1 MFNIVQKMIEQ
12 QKSNNSAEM
21 DILTMQCY
29 VPFFV
34 KDIDGIRHLF
44 PWQSRQPQWF
54 KEYLLLIKTRRG
66 NKHYVVKGLSFGA
79 KFSVKG
85 FSKFK
90 VIGWRDLS

>member
-1 MFNIVQKMIEQ
+1 MNVDELKIKALLEGLEAQNIEEFMR
-12 QKSNNSAEM
+12 
-21 DILTMQCY
+21 Y

-44 PWQSRQPQWF
+44 PWQSRQPQWL

-90 VIGWRDLS
+90 VIGWRELS

>member
-1 MFNIVQKMIEQ
+1 MKDDKSTNIE
-12 QKSNNSAEM
+12 
-21 DILTMQCY
+21 LTPSDGMTQIPCY

-34 KDIDGIRHLF
+34 KDIDIIKHLF
-44 PWQSRQPQWF
+44 LCQSRQPQWL

-66 NKHYVVKGLSFGA
+66 NKHYVVKGLSFVG

-90 VIGWRDLS
+90 VLGWRELS

>member
-1 MFNIVQKMIEQ
+1 MTTIKETSKTSDTPQNVNDFIDN
-12 QKSNNSAEM
+12 
-21 DILTMQCY
+21 

-34 KDIDGIRHLF
+34 KDVDGIRHLF
-44 PWQSRQPQWF
+44 PWQFRQPQWF

-66 NKHYVVKGLSFGA
+66 NKHYVVKGLSFVG

>member
-1 MFNIVQKMIEQ
+1 MFNTVQKMIEQ
-12 QKSNNSAEM
+12 QKSNNSTET
-21 DILTMQCY
+21 DILTMQCH

-34 KDIDGIRHLF
+34 KNIDSVRYLF
-44 PWQSRQPQWF
+44 PWQSRQPQWL

-66 NKHYVVKGLSFGA
+66 NKYYVVKGISLGA
-79 KFSVKG
+79 NFSVKG